1 MRFIATTKL
10 GLESVTAF
18 QLKKMDLNDVQSADA
33 NVSFSGSFEDMA
45 RALLYLRTAERLLLE
60 VGSFE
65 AATFEALFEGVKAI
79 DWKPYLTPHS
89 RIHVNGKSAKSTLFS
104 VSDCQSIAKKAIV
117 ESLKAAYH
125 TDRISEDGAEV
136 IVEVGLLRDKVTVA
150 LDCCGAGL
158 SRRGYRTYN
167 VAAPLSETL
176 GAGLIL
182 LSRYWPDTPFIDP
195 MCGSGTMPIEAAMI
209 GNNRAPSLNRRFAAE
224 DWPFLD
230 GSLFYYARQ
239 RARDEERHDELPVF
253 GYDIDERSVAVARR
267 HAEKAG
273 VKVHWEVRP
282 VQKLT
287 TPYEKGL
294 LLCNPPYG
302 ERMLTGKE
310 AADLYRDMRRV
321 FDGLPGWNVGIISA
335 MDSFEKVYGKRA
347 DKRRKLSNGGMPC
360 TFYQYFPQR
369 FRKDE

>member
-1 MRFIATTKL
+1 M
-10 GLESVTAF
+10 
-18 QLKKMDLNDVQSADA
+18 
-33 NVSFSGSFEDMA
+33 
-45 RALLYLRTAERLLLE
+45 
-60 VGSFE
+60 
-65 AATFEALFEGVKAI
+65 
-79 DWKPYLTPHS
+79 
-89 RIHVNGKSAKSTLFS
+89 
-104 VSDCQSIAKKAIV
+104 
-117 ESLKAAYH
+117 
-125 TDRISEDGAEV
+125 
-136 IVEVGLLRDKVTVA
+136 EVGLLRDRVTVA

-209 GNNRAPSLNRRFAAE
+209 GNNKAPSLNRRFAAE

-230 GSLFYYARQ
+230 ARVFSEAREQ
-239 RARDEERHDELPVF
+239 ARDQERHDELPIF

-273 VKVHWEVRP
+273 VKVRFEVRP
-282 VQKLT
+282 VQKLKT
-287 TPYEKGL
+287 DYEKGL

-321 FDGLPGWNVGIISA
+321 FDTLPGWHIGVISG
-335 MDSFEKVYGKRA
+335 MENFEKVYGKRA
-347 DKRRKLSNGGMPC
+347 DKRRKLSNGGLPC
-360 TFYQYFPQR
+360 TFYQYFPER
-369 FRKDE
+369 TPERKNPLNGDQPYGA